1 MKKYPR
7 VLLASLMAV
16 QLDCT
21 TAKNTSQFALED
33 VQGFWWE
40 SCDDPVAQFAIQN
53 DRYSGDFAGDFNV
66 REERDR
72 LIIELAFVHPE
83 KRDKN

>member
-21 TAKNTSQFALED
+21 MAKNTSQFALED
-33 VQGFWWE
+33 VQGFCWE
-40 SCDDPVAQFAIQN
+40 SCDDLAVQFAIQN
-53 DRYSGDFAGDFNV
+53 DQYSGDFAGDVNV
-66 REERDR
+66 LVERDR

-83 KRDKN
+83 KQEKN